1 MRPVRGVIITRRTFH
16 DLRTVANA
24 HISFRLADVF
34 RNSKT
39 FAHISFGSVF
49 SGMMEDSLVWRAR

>member
-1 MRPVRGVIITRRTFH
+1 
-16 DLRTVANA
+16 VANA

-39 FAHISFGSVF
+39 FVHISFGSVF